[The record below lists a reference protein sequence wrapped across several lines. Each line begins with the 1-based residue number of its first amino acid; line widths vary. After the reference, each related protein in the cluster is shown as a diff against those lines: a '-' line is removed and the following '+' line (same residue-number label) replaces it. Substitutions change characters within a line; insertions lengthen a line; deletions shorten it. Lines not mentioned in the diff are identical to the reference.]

1 VILTRSSA
9 ILIVVVTVQPTTK
22 TQRAPCEI
30 GVAAISR
37 GKYFKKE
44 NISQKDYHVITKSQS
59 FEKFSAVLT
68 KNNTFAVNY
77 YGVGR

>member
-1 VILTRSSA
+1 M
-9 ILIVVVTVQPTTK
+9 QK
-22 TQRAPCEI
+22 
-30 GVAAISR
+30 
-37 GKYFKKE
+37 KYFKKE